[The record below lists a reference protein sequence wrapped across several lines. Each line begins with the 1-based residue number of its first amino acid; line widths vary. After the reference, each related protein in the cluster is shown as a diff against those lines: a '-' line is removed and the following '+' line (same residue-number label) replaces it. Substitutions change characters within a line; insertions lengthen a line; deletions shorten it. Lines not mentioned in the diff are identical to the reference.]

1 MQQAFVHCHRNANY
15 YIVCGLPFNYPIK
28 KHFLLFICSV
38 DFNSL
43 FQILRQIF
51 ANLNFSIQNTSSTQ

>member
-15 YIVCGLPFNYPIK
+15 YIVFGLPFNYPIK
-28 KHFLLFICSV
+28 THFLLFIYSV

-43 FQILRQIF
+43 FQILLQIF
-51 ANLNFSIQNTSSTQ
+51 ANFSIQNTSSTQ